1 MFSIFQ
7 HFGPEIPFTLILLA
21 LMGLRRR
28 VTPKTSLWINT
39 TPAKLWALIDVYDG
53 KTENWGRT
61 TIRSDLVDIA
71 TQTYRKT
78 YTTTQPN
85 GIVRPFSA
93 LFRINRREPEQ
104 CIELERSGIDGKPEN
119 NELLKLSHSLVAE
132 KNGTRLTTVYH
143 WGSRPLIAQLLART
157 DLWSGAWRL
166 KGQAETGVPNERPF
180 TLISFG
186 VAIVTGLL
194 TLGGFILM
202 LGLPLALLLIVVL
215 FVHEFGHLLAFRL
228 LGQPWGRLVFL
239 PFLGAMAMPRLGF
252 ESQAQAVFS
261 ALMGPGFSIL
271 LTFFCAAPWILDY
284 QAHPFLGGLGIITAL
299 LNIFNMLPAE
309 PLDGGIALRS
319 VLTRLMGH
327 YAQYGLIAVGVL
339 IASLGF
345 AIDQI
350 ILVVFG
356 GLAIIANLKV
366 RKIDAGLK
374 SLSTVQVWICA
385 FGYAAIIAAHFAL
398 LQYLLVHGATL
409 QS

>member
-1 MFSIFQ
+1 MFNIFSN
-7 HFGPEIPFTLILLA
+7 FGPEIPFTLILLA

-61 TIRSDLVDIA
+61 IIRSDLVDA
-71 TQTYRKT
+71 TTQTFRKT

-85 GIVRPFSA
+85 GTVRPFTA
-93 LFRINRREPEQ
+93 LFRINQHDTEKY
-104 CIELERSGIDGKPEN
+104 IELDRVGLEGRSEN
-119 NELLKLSHSLVAE
+119 NELLKISHSLVAE
-132 KNGTRLTTVYH
+132 KDGTRLTTVYH

-166 KGQAETGVPNERPF
+166 KGQAETGMPNERPF
-180 TLISFG
+180 VLISLG
-186 VAIVTGLL
+186 VALVTGLL

-271 LTFFCAAPWILDY
+271 LTIFCATPWILDY

-319 VLTRLMGH
+319 VLTRLMGD

-345 AIDQI
+345 SFDQF